1 MKTHFILYV
10 ADQAQSTAF
19 YSAVLDAEPTLNV
32 PGMTEFAI
40 GRETILGLMPE
51 AGAVRLFGDK
61 ITPLVPAGHSPRA
74 EIYLIVDHPEVYHGR
89 ALAAGATELS
99 PLKLRDWGHEA
110 AYSLDPD
117 GYVIAF
123 AREIT
128 GAA

>member
-10 ADQAQSTAF
+10 SDQALSTKF
-19 YSAVLDAEPTLNV
+19 YSEVLGVEPTLNV

-40 GRETILGLMPE
+40 GEQTILGLMPE

-61 ITPLVPAGHSPRA
+61 LTHPAPAGPSPRA
-74 EIYLIVDHPEVYHGR
+74 EIYLVVDDPEAFHLR
-89 ALAAGATELS
+89 AVAAGADEIS
-99 PLKLRDWGHEA
+99 PLNERDWGHEA
-110 AYSLDPD
+110 AYGLDRD

-128 GAA
+128 GAG